1 MFSYTM
7 LLCVLMHFNYDIYVL
22 LISNFK
28 IKIMKTIS
36 LSAIQKILRKYI
48 IENSMQVTMI
58 RPEDIPAISRDIK
71 DLIYKINK
79 SK

>member
-1 MFSYTM
+1 
-7 LLCVLMHFNYDIYVL
+7 
-22 LISNFK
+22 
-28 IKIMKTIS
+28 MKTIS